1 MLHIA
6 LAFSGGV
13 DSLGLLF
20 LLQRLLLSKEDS
32 ATSFRG
38 SPPTILALTIDHG
51 LQSVS
56 RAAANRASE
65 LAQRLSVEHQI
76 ISIPW
81 GVYPFP
87 PRPADGSAME
97 EIARDARYRLLFTA
111 MQSRD
116 INWLGLGHH
125 ADDQV
130 ETAVMR
136 LSRGSSGLGLSGMR
150 PLRRW
155 GMGARTAL
163 AWAGLPGM
171 STWIARPLLPF
182 PKVRTTIRRRISFS

>member
-1 MLHIA
+1 MGDLRFHKA
-6 LAFSGGV
+6 LAFSGGA
-13 DSLGLLF
+13 DSLCLLF

-32 ATSFRG
+32 ATYFNG
-38 SPPTILALTIDHG
+38 SPPTIVTLTIDHG
-51 LQSVS
+51 LQSGS
-56 RAAANRASE
+56 GTAASRASE
-65 LAQRLSVEHQI
+65 LVQRMSIEHQI

-81 GVYPFP
+81 GIYPFP
-87 PRPADGSAME
+87 PRPADGSTME

-111 MQSRD
+111 MQSRG

-136 LSRGSSGLGLSGMR
+136 LSRGSGGLGLSGMR

-171 STWIARPLLPF
+171 STWIARPLLP
-182 PKVRTTIRRRISFS
+182 